1 MMSAHNVP
9 VVKKQF
15 STITHARNN
24 YFLVT
29 AQWLLQVI
37 REKDYAKPSGC
48 NYYKTFL
55 RQWQRG
61 FIVPVPGGKLEPC
74 PINRDSFTILIY
86 G

>member
-29 AQWLLQVI
+29 AQWLL
-37 REKDYAKPSGC
+37 
-48 NYYKTFL
+48 
-55 RQWQRG
+55 
-61 FIVPVPGGKLEPC
+61 
-74 PINRDSFTILIY
+74 
-86 G
+86 